1 MRTKVHLKLTRTPSK
16 RAMAQVLSAS
26 KENTAEPD
34 GEVEILPDETDKKAL
49 IIKFDSPKGS
59 QDYLAGKIMKSYHYV
74 DTYNDISI
82 SFETKRNKID

>member
-26 KENTAEPD
+26 KENTD

-49 IIKFDSPKGS
+49 IIKFDSPKES

-74 DTYNDISI
+74 DTYNDISV